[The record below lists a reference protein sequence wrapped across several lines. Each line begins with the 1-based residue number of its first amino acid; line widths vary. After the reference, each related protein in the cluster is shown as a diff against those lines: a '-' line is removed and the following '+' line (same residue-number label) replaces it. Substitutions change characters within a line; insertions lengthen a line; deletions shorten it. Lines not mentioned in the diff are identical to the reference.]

1 MWGLGNMKFREER
14 AQVKQSALAEEWHTK
29 VTSGKCSTRTLLV
42 QQTQ

>member
-1 MWGLGNMKFREER
+1 MWGLGNMKCREER

-29 VTSGKCSTRTLLV
+29 VTKCSTRTLLL